1 VKRNDR
7 NGTTREAIRI
17 RSVADLHGA
26 IEYFETTYGV
36 GDAELIFPDCLPVV
50 SAEFIRT
57 AGEDGREASRLILS
71 DEWPRG
77 MRRSARYELYRV
89 TEDEA

>member
-1 VKRNDR
+1 MKRNGR
-7 NGTTREAIRI
+7 NTVREAIRI
-17 RSVADLHGA
+17 RSVTDLHGA
-26 IEYFETTYGV
+26 IEYFETTYGLQ
-36 GDAELIFPDCLPVV
+36 DAELIFPDCLPVV